1 MPYRLVAEQALARWR
16 AAQAAMQAAE
26 PQTDEWQAA
35 YLEEQR
41 AKAAYQE
48 AVEAARREH
57 LPSRHRFLR
66 RRPALIG
73 RCGEWFAGG
82 AASDYIPRS
91 NHRIM
96 GAGDAA
102 SNRQA

>member
-26 PQTDEWQAA
+26 PETAEWHAA
-35 YLEEQR
+35 RLEEQR

-57 LPSRHRFLR
+57 LPEPPPF
-66 RRPALIG
+66 P
-73 RCGEWFAGG
+73 E
-82 AASDYIPRS
+82 AST
-91 NHRIM
+91 
-96 GAGDAA
+96 GD
-102 SNRQA
+102 

>member
-57 LPSRHRFLR
+57 LPEPPPFPEASTGTDRSLWGVVCRWR
-66 RRPALIG
+66 GIG
-73 RCGEWFAGG
+73 LHSTVQPPHHGSWRCRLEPP
-82 AASDYIPRS
+82 S
-91 NHRIM
+91 
-96 GAGDAA
+96 
-102 SNRQA
+102 